1 MVIPM
6 SQGKFFARA
15 EVQRDAMEGFEL
27 GWHSRPETTAAE
39 QLVVIEVR
47 LDPGGGHN
55 FHRHPNQ
62 EEVIYVLDGEVE
74 QWVDRERRTLRA
86 GDSAFIPAATV
97 HASFNV
103 SARQAKVLAILAPC
117 VGPEGYELVEVHEQ
131 APWSEL
137 RA

>member
-1 MVIPM
+1 M
-6 SQGKFFARA
+6 SQGQFFARD
-15 EVQRDAMEGFEL
+15 EVKRDAMEGFEL

-62 EEVIYVLDGEVE
+62 EEVIYVLDGEIE
-74 QWVDRERRTLRA
+74 QWVDQRKQTLRP
-86 GDSAFIPAATV
+86 GDSAFIPAAMV

-103 SARQAKVLAILAPC
+103 SAAPAKVLAILAPC
-117 VGPEGYELVEVHEQ
+117 VGAEGYELEEVHEQ
-131 APWSEL
+131 SPWNEL
-137 RA
+137 RT

>member
-1 MVIPM
+1 M
-6 SQGKFFARA
+6 SQGQFFARD

-62 EEVIYVLDGEVE
+62 EEVIYVLAGEIE
-74 QWVDRERRTLRA
+74 QWVDRRKRTLRA
-86 GDSAFIPAATV
+86 GDSAFIPAAMV

-103 SARQAKVLAILAPC
+103 SAASAKVLAILGPC
-117 VGPEGYELVEVHEQ
+117 IGADGYELVEVHEQ
-131 APWSEL
+131 APWSGL
-137 RA
+137 RS